1 MAKST
6 ITGTGIAW
14 LAVALVVALG
24 AVTWYVQGQ
33 QSDRTTALAKE
44 VLALKKA
51 GDGETAEKQ
60 LKSVAAQLKTI
71 SGSVS
76 AMSSSMKALQASV
89 KDLRGKV
96 AKLEKATTATDIKNL
111 NASVEAVRSDV
122 SSLQTKVAGLE
133 KMSKSNDTR
142 NLRAQMAKTLAD
154 VKKAAA
160 NTART
165 NAAMIEIQKVVD
177 RVSAQVKKLEAKGGE
192 GNKEN

>member
-33 QSDRTTALAKE
+33 QNDRTTALAKE

-76 AMSSSMKALQASV
+76 AMSSRPFNKQCRRKSSTSSSSTSPWSSV
-89 KDLRGKV
+89 MVRPSRSTV
-96 AKLEKATTATDIKNL
+96 NL
-111 NASVEAVRSDV
+111 
-122 SSLQTKVAGLE
+122 
-133 KMSKSNDTR
+133 
-142 NLRAQMAKTLAD
+142 
-154 VKKAAA
+154 
-160 NTART
+160 
-165 NAAMIEIQKVVD
+165 
-177 RVSAQVKKLEAKGGE
+177 
-192 GNKEN
+192 